1 MINFEDIFPES
12 IEKNEPITEEN
23 KSTQKNN
30 PNTNS
35 ESLCNSTTEKTN
47 DKIEESQNQIIKYF
61 NKMIYYFFEYF
72 FLNANYFII
81 KIKDIYSKEENFLLL
96 YKNIFLKYI
105 NLKIINGIIIIT
117 IYKYNSAQCSWINKL
132 YNLSKNLS
140 NFKNINIENINSK
153 LKKLI
158 NPENFHKKIEIPYL
172 DFVKYGYG
180 FIFYNLSE
188 NNNDIKN
195 FYYNLKQ
202 FTFLFEIYKIYN
214 FSFHSNLN
222 KKKNIK
228 LIKDKDKNSFSVE
241 DNYNELFEDYEIKM
255 ENQHIKEISFF
266 EEYIEF
272 CYNLYLK

>member
-1 MINFEDIFPES
+1 MINLEDIFPES

-30 PNTNS
+30 QNTNT
-35 ESLCNSTTEKTN
+35 ESSYNSTTEKTN

-61 NKMIYYFFEYF
+61 NKKIYYC
-72 FLNANYFII
+72 LNVNDFII

-96 YKNIFLKYI
+96 YNNIVIIYI
-105 NLKIINGIIIIT
+105 NSKINNGIIIIT
-117 IYKYNSAQCSWINKL
+117 IYKYNSAQSSWINKL
-132 YNLSKNLS
+132 YNLSKNLP
-140 NFKNINIENINSK
+140 NFKDINIENIYSE

-180 FIFYNLSE
+180 FIFYNIFE
-188 NNNDIKN
+188 NNNDINN
-195 FYYNLKQ
+195 FYYNFKE

-241 DNYNELFEDYEIKM
+241 DNYNELYEDYEIKM

-266 EEYIEF
+266 EDYIEF
-272 CYNLYLK
+272 CNNLYLK